1 MIILFSLIGDKGAN
15 LKTLMDKMKLK
26 HRQNF
31 LNTYINPNV
40 EEGNIAMLY
49 PEKPNHP
56 MQSYYL
62 TQKGRELL
70 EKLSK
75 EE

>member
-1 MIILFSLIGDKGAN
+1 M
-15 LKTLMDKMKLK
+15 MDKMKLK
-26 HRQNF
+26 SRISI
-31 LNTYINPNV
+31 LNNYISPCL
-40 EEGNIAMLY
+40 EEGYIAMLY